1 MGDSGRTRTKKRRT
15 HPVRSTP
22 MASSAWT
29 ARRLAKEKFVE
40 GHGGSNVMEVV
51 QIASLVPMDLWLG
64 SLLLS
69 RWERRFGTACSLP
82 RLLLEFTV
90 MFVPTVLVYLNFVE
104 SGTMFYLHV
113 TMVLMWVTLLPRSSK
128 VDLRPNSKHDKC
140 DCLSAYRAGMMVVSC
155 IAILA
160 VDFPSF
166 PRKFVKAENY
176 GYGLMDVGV
185 GSFVL
190 ATALVSRIGRGEK
203 FKRRHILKSTLI
215 KSSILLVLGVGRTL
229 VTRQID
235 YQLHVGEYG
244 VHWNF
249 FVTQAVLSFVPLVV
263 GPWSDK
269 AVPLGSLLLSGHQYW
284 LMQSGGVLNT
294 YIHSNARAHSFIDMN
309 KEGVYSLP
317 GYMSL
322 YLIGAGLA
330 RMLQVTTMRWNLTKK
345 HAQNLILVTAS
356 LWLCFFQ
363 AERALEPASR
373 RTCNLTYVLWMLAFN
388 FSMLLLFVFATAAAR
403 VSQIHLVL
411 GVNKHLMSVFLVANV
426 LTGIVNLTM
435 DTLHATGE
443 VALVVVA
450 LYAATFSLIGCF
462 FPFSF

>member
-1 MGDSGRTRTKKRRT
+1 
-15 HPVRSTP
+15 
-22 MASSAWT
+22 MASSEWT

-69 RWERRFGTACSLP
+69 RWERRFGTTCSLP
-82 RLLLEFTV
+82 RLLVELTV
-90 MFVPTVLVYLNFVE
+90 MFVPTMLVYLNFVE
-104 SGTMFYLHV
+104 LGTMFYLHM
-113 TMVLMWVTLLPRSSK
+113 TMVLMWVTLLPRPSK
-128 VDLRPNSKHDKC
+128 VDLRPNSKHEKC
-140 DCLSAYRAGMMVVSC
+140 DCLSAYRASMMVVSC

-166 PRKFVKAENY
+166 PRKFAKAENF

-190 ATALVSRIGRGEK
+190 ATALVSRIARGEK
-203 FKRRHILKSTLI
+203 VKRRHILKSTLT
-215 KSSILLVLGVGRTL
+215 KSSILFVLGIGRTL
-229 VTRQID
+229 LTRQID

-249 FVTQAVLSFVPLVV
+249 FVTQAVMSFVPLVV
-263 GPWSDK
+263 GPWSDS
-269 AVPLGSLLLSGHQYW
+269 AVLLGTLLLSGHQYY
-284 LMQSGGVLNT
+284 LMQSGGLLNT
-294 YIHSNARAHSFIDMN
+294 YIHSYARTRSFIDMN
-309 KEGVYSLP
+309 KEGIYSLP
-317 GYMSL
+317 GYISL

-330 RMLQVTTMRWNLTKK
+330 RMLQVTTIQWNSTKK
-345 HAQNLILVTAS
+345 HTQSLILVTAT
-356 LWLCFFQ
+356 LWFCFFQ
-363 AERALEPASR
+363 AERVLEPASR

-403 VSQIHLVL
+403 VSRIHLVL
-411 GVNKHLMSVFLVANV
+411 GVNKHLMSVFLLANV

-435 DTLHATGE
+435 DTLHTTGE

-450 LYAATFSLIGCF
+450 LYTASFSLIGCF
-462 FPFSF
+462 LPFSF